1 MLILA
6 DLAHD
11 TKNWSSDPRQRS
23 TKAVTARLDLWM
35 LESFSCE
42 PHRWLGTELTRICH
56 VYRLRT
62 MKRFTDETLI
72 NILTKMRQEGG
83 AKLTRE
89 EWKALQNTNITT
101 LDAEKQQ
108 DRLKGT
114 ELWYQAAPTW
124 ATVSMAQ
131 VIRARQ
137 SATQA
142 AATLYVCPATD
153 YILNR
158 PDNRHLTDEYLAEQI
173 SSVPNMN
180 NTGRL
185 PGIGMWHIGMEV
197 RLTNTVEGPEAVTD
211 STGTIVGIDL
221 DPAEESTESGNGV
234 RVLQRLPTLIMKL
247 DRVETKFL
255 PACPCAQHRLEGAS
269 EQCKLCDFRSGCIAI
284 QPQLSSRAFLVEV
297 KDPHTENI
305 YTLRVKRLQLPVT
318 VRTASTIHTLQ
329 GTTASPGLIFHWKYP
344 RFFSEELRWLATY
357 VALSRPP
364 SLEQLISI
372 EMPDSLRKIIEGG
385 PPDGILTRFKD
396 MFCEKEQFTHRKAE
410 ELLACE

>member
-1 MLILA
+1 
-6 DLAHD
+6 
-11 TKNWSSDPRQRS
+11 
-23 TKAVTARLDLWM
+23 
-35 LESFSCE
+35 
-42 PHRWLGTELTRICH
+42 
-56 VYRLRT
+56 

-72 NILTKMRQEGG
+72 KILTKMRKEGG
-83 AKLTRE
+83 AQLTRE
-89 EWKALQNTNITT
+89 EWKALQNTNISR
-101 LDAEKQQ
+101 LDAEQQ
-108 DRLKGT
+108 QERLKGT

-124 ATVSMAQ
+124 ATVAMAQ

-142 AATLYVCPATD
+142 GATLYVCPATD

-185 PGIGMWHIGMEV
+185 PSIGMWHIGMEI
-197 RLTNTVEGPEAVTD
+197 RITNTVEGPEAVTD
-211 STGTIVGIDL
+211 STGVVVGIDV
-221 DPAEESTESGNGV
+221 DPSEESTESDNGV

-247 DRVETKFL
+247 DGVETKFL
-255 PACPCAQHRLEGAS
+255 PPCPCAQHRLEGAS
-269 EQCKLCDFRSGCIAI
+269 EQCKHCDFRRGCIAI
-284 QPQLSSRAFLVEV
+284 KAQLSSRAFLVEV
-297 KDPHTENI
+297 KDPHNENT
-305 YTLRVKRLQLPVT
+305 YTLRVRRLQLPVT

-364 SLEQLISI
+364 SLQQLISI
-372 EMPDSLRKIIEGG
+372 DMPDSLKKIIEGG
-385 PPDGILTRFKD
+385 PPAGILTRFKD
-396 MFCEKEQFTHRKAE
+396 MFEEKERLTHRKAE
-410 ELLACE
+410 EILKKLGWDLGD